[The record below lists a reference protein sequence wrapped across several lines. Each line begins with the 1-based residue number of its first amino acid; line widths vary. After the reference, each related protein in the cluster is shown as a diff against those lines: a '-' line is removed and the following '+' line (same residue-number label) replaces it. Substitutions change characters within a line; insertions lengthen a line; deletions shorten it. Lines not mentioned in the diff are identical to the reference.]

1 MVTGGQDKDVPM
13 SLGKA
18 EAVPGPDPVVGS
30 CRSILPIPDQSILRP
45 RQPDEALMHKL
56 VWFGK

>member
-1 MVTGGQDKDVPM
+1 M